1 MARRILSRGRA
12 DYLRWQK
19 HGGVMRGNPLRYP
32 AGVMERYQ
40 RELEHL
46 TATMCLTTQREF
58 EKLFRHPDVVEFVST
73 RHDVEAVAMD
83 ISPASQARLL
93 AAKLR
98 AQFEQLF
105 SDQSKPVA
113 DRMVNQVNAASAT
126 ATYNSL
132 KELSGGLT
140 LNVKTLSPD
149 ILEAMKLAVANNVSL
164 IKSIPSQYF
173 TKVEGAVY
181 RSLTGGNGLQDLQE
195 FFVKQYGEEGRRAK
209 NIALDQ
215 TRKAYNNLNK
225 ERMKKHGVGK
235 FEWLH
240 SGGGLHPRPLHQSYH
255 GRVFSFG
262 NLPIIDEA
270 TGERGIPG
278 QAVNCGCTMVPVIE
292 FEQGE
297 AIK

>member
-1 MARRILSRGRA
+1 
-12 DYLRWQK
+12 
-19 HGGVMRGNPLRYP
+19 
-32 AGVMERYQ
+32 
-40 RELEHL
+40 
-46 TATMCLTTQREF
+46 
-58 EKLFRHPDVVEFVST
+58 LFRHPDVEEFIST
-73 RHDVEAVAMD
+73 RHDVAEAAMD
-83 ISPASQARLL
+83 ISPASQARIL

-105 SDQSKPVA
+105 ADQSKPVGE
-113 DRMVNQVNAASAT
+113 RMVDQANAASAT

-132 KELSGGLT
+132 KELSGGLS
-140 LNVKTLSPD
+140 LDVRALSPD
-149 ILEAMKLAVANNVSL
+149 VLEAMKLAVATQVSL

-181 RSLTGGNGLQDLQE
+181 RSMTGGNGLQDLHE
-195 FFVKQYGEEGRRAK
+195 FFVKQYGEESRRAK

-240 SGGGLHPRPLHQSYH
+240 SGGGLHPRPLHQSYN

-278 QAVNCGCTMVPVIE
+278 QAINCGCTMVPVIE